1 MHPVEEIGHMKKQF
15 GFCFGSGVL
24 ALLAFGLVLAQEN
37 TNTGKPGDSTQN
49 EKRKPD
55 EAAIRNQSAAFLRA
69 LEKGDARAVASLWTE
84 EGEYVT
90 DEGTTFRGRPA
101 IEKAYAEAFGKS
113 RGLKIDGK
121 IESIRFLSRNTAV
134 EEGSAKVRKGKAD
147 VAAASRYSILYA
159 RENGKWLMAV
169 VREWPDEGTT
179 LRDLE
184 WLIGT
189 WEAKT
194 KDAEIQ
200 STYAWDEG
208 KKYIKARFTIKSK
221 ERSVSATQ
229 RIALD
234 PRTGQLR
241 SWLFEND
248 GGFGEGTW
256 TWDGKR
262 WQIEATGVEA
272 DGSEMSATNLLTP
285 LDRDSFTW
293 LSIDRTADG
302 EELPNTPPIKVT
314 RVK

>member
-1 MHPVEEIGHMKKQF
+1 MKKQL
-15 GFCFGSGVL
+15 CFRIGSGVL
-24 ALLAFGLVLAQEN
+24 AFVAFGLVLAQDN
-37 TNTGKPGDSTQN
+37 AKPNKPGMSSQDR
-49 EKRKPD
+49 KRKPE
-55 EAAIRNQSAAFLRA
+55 EAAIRGQSAAFLRA
-69 LEKGDARAVASLWTE
+69 LEKGDAKAVARLWTD

-113 RGLKIDGK
+113 GGLKIDAK
-121 IESIRFLSRNTAV
+121 IDSIRFLSRDTAV

-147 VAAASRYSILYA
+147 VSAASRYSILYV
-159 RENGKWLMAV
+159 REDGKWLMAV

-179 LRDLE
+179 LRDLD

-194 KDAEIQ
+194 KEVDVH

-208 KKYIKARFTIKSK
+208 KKFIKVRFTIKNK
-221 ERSVSATQ
+221 ERSITATQ

-256 TWDGKR
+256 TWDGKH
-262 WQIEATGVEA
+262 WQIDATGVEA
-272 DGSEMSATNLLTP
+272 DGSEVSATNLLTP

-293 LSIDRTADG
+293 QSIDRTADG
-302 EELPNTPPIKVT
+302 EDLPDTAPLKVT